1 VTDSALSM
9 HRLIAF
15 HAFFAAVMDAC
26 SSQKRGLLTSNL
38 MRKPSV
44 CSEESIGFYGG
55 KQWFPREKPM
65 VSDVE
70 TDGLQRRKTMVSHE
84 EHKGLPWGHW
94 QQNGWV
100 WMQKRPK
107 KLHFWLIL
115 PRICHSATISVTSQ
129 PIVFQPFKS
138 QVTDLQIFDENF

>member
-1 VTDSALSM
+1 MTDSALSM

-26 SSQKRGLLTSNL
+26 SSRKRGLLTSNL

-70 TDGLQRRKTMVSHE
+70 TDGLQRKNCWFPMRRTKVCRVVCNSKTDGVGCKKGRKSYISGSFCQE
-84 EHKGLPWGHW
+84 
-94 QQNGWV
+94 
-100 WMQKRPK
+100 
-107 KLHFWLIL
+107 
-115 PRICHSATISVTSQ
+115 SVTLS
-129 PIVFQPFKS
+129 PYLSPRNS
-138 QVTDLQIFDENF
+138 LYSSCLGCR

>member
-1 VTDSALSM
+1 MTDSALSM

-15 HAFFAAVMDAC
+15 HAFFAAFMDAC

-65 VSDVE
+65 VSAVE
-70 TDGLQRRKTMVSHE
+70 TDGLQRGKRWFLTRSTKVCRGVCNSKTDGFECKTGRK
-84 EHKGLPWGHW
+84 
-94 QQNGWV
+94 NY
-100 WMQKRPK
+100 
-107 KLHFWLIL
+107 I
-115 PRICHSATISVTSQ
+115 SATFCQESASFCQKSVTLPPYLS
-129 PIVFQPFKS
+129 PRNHLFS
-138 QVTDLQIFDENF
+138 SRLNRR

>member
-1 VTDSALSM
+1 MTDSELSM

-70 TDGLQRRKTMVSHE
+70 TDGLQRRKRWFPTRSTRVCRGVTGSKTDGFGCK
-84 EHKGLPWGHW
+84 KGRNSYISGSFC
-94 QQNGWV
+94 QE
-100 WMQKRPK
+100 
-107 KLHFWLIL
+107 
-115 PRICHSATISVTSQ
+115 SVTLPPYLS
-129 PIVFQPFKS
+129 PRTPLS
-138 QVTDLQIFDENF
+138 SSRLNRR